1 MVAVGVL
8 CLLGLVFFQVLQSGM
23 VLYAKNTAVNVAH
36 EEAREGIN
44 RLTRDIHASVSV
56 PQLRDNGFSIVS
68 STPVSGVPPTAAA
81 VSFQTVVSG
90 PNYIWQD
97 PVASNL
103 ILVKNGST
111 GTTVPQAG
119 WHILIPFW
127 GVEDDIIQVTAS
139 GQSGHSN
146 VFLANGGD
154 QTVASKA
161 PTYNGATTYAIIY
174 YTNRMMYVVKK
185 GSFIPDS
192 QGAYVLTTGTYTSG
206 DMDRYTL
213 QNGQYNYSAT
223 GTTVLTVA
231 DYTSGNAQ
239 RYRYE
244 NGELHM
250 YKQVYSNSTLSWQ
263 DTSTVAKYI
272 SSPKP
277 FYVPLNSGGSPD
289 TKYVGVRLTA
299 RDPKSSNRGYLSTA
313 SLLDTQIDYRSRIA
327 LYQ

>member
-1 MVAVGVL
+1 
-8 CLLGLVFFQVLQSGM
+8 
-23 VLYAKNTAVNVAH
+23 
-36 EEAREGIN
+36 
-44 RLTRDIHASVSV
+44 
-56 PQLRDNGFSIVS
+56 
-68 STPVSGVPPTAAA
+68 
-81 VSFQTVVSG
+81 
-90 PNYIWQD
+90 
-97 PVASNL
+97 
-103 ILVKNGST
+103 
-111 GTTVPQAG
+111 
-119 WHILIPFW
+119 
-127 GVEDDIIQVTAS
+127 
-139 GQSGHSN
+139 
-146 VFLANGGD
+146 
-154 QTVASKA
+154 
-161 PTYNGATTYAIIY
+161 
-174 YTNRMMYVVKK
+174 VVKK

-192 QGAYVLTTGTYTSG
+192 QGLYVLTTGTYTSG
-206 DMDRYTL
+206 NMDRYTL